1 MSTSDVLVIKS
12 RLRDYQVVF
21 TEDWA
26 GAVSRQAEG
35 ACCLVDRRVWEL
47 YGTSLGPLVSE
58 ERLLLVDATEEQKTL
73 ERCYGL
79 IEDLAARSIR
89 RNQTLIAVGGGITQD
104 ITAFIAT
111 ILFRGVRWMF
121 CPTTLLAQADS
132 CVGSKSSLNLGKY
145 KNLLGTFN
153 PPAVIWIDGAFLET
167 LPVEALKSGI
177 GEILHFYLVA
187 GHDGTRALMD
197 EYEAL
202 LAQPRRLLGHV
213 RQSLLI
219 KKRTVEVDEFDQGER
234 NLFNYGHTFGHA
246 IESLTNYAVSH
257 GQAVTLGMDV
267 ANFLSVRYGYLSPE
281 VYEVMRRLLDKNLPP
296 VTIRKGQL
304 DEYLAILGKD
314 KKNTD
319 GQLTCILT
327 AGPGAMKKVR
337 VPLDGRLKA
346 SLAEYFRAA

>member
-1 MSTSDVLVIKS
+1 LV
-12 RLRDYQVVF
+12 
-21 TEDWA
+21 
-26 GAVSRQAEG
+26 
-35 ACCLVDRRVWEL
+35 
-47 YGTSLGPLVSE
+47 PE

-79 IEDLAARSIR
+79 IEEDLAARNIR
-89 RNQTLIAVGGGITQD
+89 RNQTLIAVGGGILQD

-111 ILFRGVRWMF
+111 ILFRGVRWLF

-187 GHDGTRALMD
+187 GHDGARALMD

-202 LAQPRRLLGHV
+202 LASPRRLLGHV

-281 VYEVMRRLLDKNLPP
+281 AYEAMRCLLDKNLPP

-319 GQLTCILT
+319 SQLTCILT

-337 VPLDGRLKA
+337 VPLDGMLKA
-346 SLAEYFRAA
+346 SLAEYFRIA